1 MGIVGSA
8 ACGAAVGS
16 VLGGT
21 LGMATDYALFNEEL
35 SGKLIAYSATIGAI
49 GGSGGAAI
57 VAEDKGGSINCVY
70 STKDITE

>member
-8 ACGAAVGS
+8 ACGAAV
-16 VLGGT
+16 
-21 LGMATDYALFNEEL
+21 GMATDYALFNEEL

-49 GGSGGAAI
+49 GGLGGAAI

-70 STKDITE
+70 STKDITETTSFVPLV